1 MTTTSTAAIP
11 PRLHPYPT
19 IRRSGV
25 LVLILGVSMVF
36 GTAVVAYPFY
46 YHVFFTGIVVS
57 VLAFI
62 FFKQRYLYG
71 KPTRLQLGA
80 IYAALILA
88 ALLLVGLFVFLPD
101 YASRTFLLLMLLI
114 IGIDFI
120 PLSIAAGHLLL
131 ILAALCILNALLG
144 LWLQGLSFTT
154 FTGVDGVLKI
164 IFGILMLRVR
174 PVHSAIGGERRS
186 FQR

>member
-1 MTTTSTAAIP
+1 MITTSTATVS

-19 IRRSGV
+19 ILRGGV

-36 GTAVVAYPFY
+36 GTAVVAFPFY
-46 YHVFFTGIVVS
+46 YRVFFTGIVAS
-57 VLAFI
+57 ILAFI

-71 KPTRLQLGA
+71 KPTSLQSGA

-88 ALLLVGLFVFLPD
+88 ALLLVGLFVFIPD
-101 YASRTFLLLMLLI
+101 YASRTFLLLMFLI

-120 PLSIAAGHLLL
+120 PLSIAAGPLMLL
-131 ILAALCILNALLG
+131 LAALCILNALLG
-144 LWLQGLSFTT
+144 LWLQGLSFTI

-164 IFGILMLRVR
+164 ILSLAQYPSVPATG
-174 PVHSAIGGERRS
+174 RS
-186 FQR
+186 LYRS